1 MKLLFPLQFVT
12 GVQQRRAMLH
22 VILTIIGVVAILAIS
37 VYTVGSE
44 YAIPNLANAEEQQQQ
59 QVPVAENV
67 TTTPKYITDGISQRL
82 KYAHFV
88 PVGPLTNSLGNQVK
102 LLINYTVD
110 EPSLANQQV
119 NAMMEVYN
127 AANKSLIR
135 TSSYP
140 NPILL
145 ESPEGT
151 IQLATT
157 LNDKDLRN
165 ITAITVFTDNEKV
178 IPISN
183 PLETRLNLGQMMR

>member
-1 MKLLFPLQFVT
+1 MKLLSILLFFTRIISTTAIPQ
-12 GVQQRRAMLH
+12 
-22 VILTIIGVVAILAIS
+22 VILSVVVVLAVLAVS

-44 YAIPNLANAEEQQQQ
+44 HVIPNLVNAQEQQQKE
-59 QVPVAENV
+59 PVAENV
-67 TTTPKYITDGISQRL
+67 TLTPKYTTDGISQKL
-82 KYAHFV
+82 NYAHFV
-88 PVGPLTNSLGNQVK
+88 PVGPLSNSIGNQVK

-110 EPSLANQQV
+110 EPSLSNQQV
-119 NAMMEVYN
+119 NAIMEVYN
-127 AANKSLIR
+127 SANKSLIR

-140 NPILL
+140 NPLLL

-165 ITAITVFTDNEKV
+165 VTAVAVFTDNEKV

-183 PLETRLNLGQMMR
+183 PLETRLSLGQMMR